1 VAQETRLWDPAS
13 DMTVPMRSKEESHD
27 YRYFPEPDL
36 VPVYINQEWIE
47 KVQRTLPELPD
58 AKMYR
63 LVEEWGI
70 PLYDASVLTSSS
82 SATAT
87 YFEEAVAIFD
97 KPKVVSNW
105 IMGEILRKLKDTDCS
120 IEDCPV
126 TPNLLVELLT
136 MIDLGEISGK
146 IAKVVFDE
154 MYDAGGQDPHKIVEE
169 KGLTQIK
176 DESALEN
183 VVEEVLCENP
193 DAIKSYKEGKQKL
206 FGFLVGQVM
215 KKTQG
220 KANPQL
226 VNKLLHQRLDAA

>member
-1 VAQETRLWDPAS
+1 MVQETRLWDPAS
-13 DMTVPMRSKEESHD
+13 EMTVPMRSKEESHD

-36 VPVYINQEWIE
+36 VPVYIDQEWIE
-47 KVQRTLPELPD
+47 KLRGTLPELPD
-58 AKMYR
+58 EKMYR
-63 LVEEWGI
+63 LVEKWGI
-70 PLYDASVLTSSS
+70 PLYDASVLTSSKQL
-82 SATAT
+82 AA
-87 YFEEAVAIFD
+87 YFEQAVAIYD

-126 TPNLLVELLT
+126 TPSLLVELLT
-136 MIDLGEISGK
+136 MIDSGEISGK

-154 MYDAGGQDPHKIVEE
+154 MCDVGGKNPHKIVEE
-169 KGLTQIK
+169 KGLLQIK
-176 DESALEN
+176 DESTLEK

-193 DAIKSYKEGKQKL
+193 DAVTSYKEGKQKL

-215 KKTQG
+215 KKTRG

-226 VNKLLHQRLDAA
+226 VNELLHQRLNAA